1 MKIIITVKI
10 MNGLQ
15 SNLVKIIDDI
25 PYYYLQDLLDY
36 AIFLKA
42 KSKKETDTEYLEI
55 IPGMVDSIINAS
67 KEELQNCSKSL
78 DW

>member
-1 MKIIITVKI
+1 
-10 MNGLQ
+10 MNALQ
-15 SNLVKIIDDI
+15 SNLIKITSEI

-42 KSKKETDTEYLEI
+42 KSQKENDTEYLEN
-55 IPGMVDSIINAS
+55 IPGMVNSIVNAS
-67 KEELQNCSKSL
+67 NERLENCSKTL

>member
-1 MKIIITVKI
+1 MVRI

-15 SNLVKIIDDI
+15 SNLVKIMDDI
-25 PYYYLQDLLDY
+25 PYYYFQDLLDY

-42 KSKKETDTEYLEI
+42 KSEKENDTEYLES

-67 KEELQNCSKSL
+67 KEELGNCSKNL